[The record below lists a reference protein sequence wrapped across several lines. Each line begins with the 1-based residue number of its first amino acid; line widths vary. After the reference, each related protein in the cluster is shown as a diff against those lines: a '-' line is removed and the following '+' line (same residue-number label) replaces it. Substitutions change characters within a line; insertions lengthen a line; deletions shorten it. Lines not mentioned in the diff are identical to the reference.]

1 MKNNLSLFIKNKTII
16 LRELESEL
24 ELRIKNANDK
34 EYAKSSY
41 ISELKP
47 VYQNLQN
54 NLGELSKFNDFIKEK
69 KRLNKN
75 FDEINEYNKLK
86 LDEIKKIAIK
96 EAHKEFLD
104 SYYSNET
111 KENAINKTELKWLG
125 KDYLEFIILFKSLH
139 ESGIIKDETQ
149 TLLITNIAKFFN
161 YELSNNWESI
171 LSDNL
176 KNTLDDYEPP
186 IISKIRN
193 GYQSLKSKSKSRRKK
208 NKPQ

>member
-1 MKNNLSLFIKNKTII
+1 MKNNLAIFNKEKAINLNELKSSLETN
-16 LRELESEL
+16 L
-24 ELRIKNANDK
+24 KNANDK
-34 EYAKSSY
+34 KYAESVF
-41 ISELKP
+41 ISDLRDK
-47 VYQNLQN
+47 YQILQRTI
-54 NLGELSKFNDFIKEK
+54 GDLSIFNERIVDS

-75 FDEINEYNKLK
+75 FDETDEYNKLK
-86 LDEIKKIAIK
+86 LDEISQIAIK

-104 SYYSNET
+104 SYYSDET

-161 YELSNNWESI
+161 YDLSTNWESI

-176 KNTLDDYEPP
+176 KNTLDDYEPS

-193 GYQSLKSKSKSRRKK
+193 GYKSLKSKSKSRSKK
-208 NKPQ
+208 KKPQ